1 MLSRMKLASRIVA
14 LVVVAVCVTAGG
26 MFFATSVELSQQLE
40 TREYETGRDHIRTL
54 GVVFEDHFPGARV
67 DISDGVV
74 ERAVSPSLIDFD
86 DHSIVDM
93 TSVLTGGVAT
103 VFAMDPAEDNF
114 VRRSTNLRKEN
125 GERAF
130 GTYLDPGHPA
140 QEIVRA
146 GETYVG
152 PATLFGRDYVTVYHP
167 TIDAQSGAVNGIL
180 FIGLHVEPLLAAQAS
195 ATRTMLIAAFLLAL
209 VVTGA
214 AAFAASRL
222 FRPLNRISHRVTALA
237 ENDLD
242 TPIPHRERG
251 DEIGDVARA
260 LEILRDNSA
269 TGAAI
274 RKEREE
280 AEARTQE
287 LRARRDAAIE
297 DFRRNAAAKLG
308 ELTANMA
315 SLRERAADLTEV
327 ASDSA
332 EAINNATGGS
342 QETASNVGTVASAA
356 EELSAS
362 ISEISGQLERAREV
376 VEHGLSDTEATNTQI
391 SGLAEA
397 AQRIG
402 DVVDLIRSIADQ
414 TNLLALN
421 ATIEAARAGEA
432 GKGFAVVAAEVKTL
446 ATQTANATEEIAKQ
460 IAGIQ
465 TSTGSAVSAIQ
476 QITERMR
483 EINNATVTIASAMT
497 QQGAATAEISRNVQH
512 AAKGTEDVTQGL
524 GKVAAAAERTS
535 GSADTV
541 RQASES
547 ADALTASL
555 QKEIDVFLDRVAA

>member
-1 MLSRMKLASRIVA
+1 MIGRMKLASRIVA
-14 LVVVAVCVTAGG
+14 LVAIAVLVAAGG
-26 MFFATSVELSQQLE
+26 MFFATSTELSRQLE
-40 TREYETGRDHIRTL
+40 EREYNAGRDHIRTL
-54 GVVFEDHFPGARV
+54 AVIFGDRFEGARIEV
-67 DISDGVV
+67 RDGSIT
-74 ERAVSPSLIDFD
+74 RAETPSLASFD
-86 DHSIVDM
+86 DHSVVDT
-93 TSVLTGGVAT
+93 TSLLTEGVAT
-103 VFAMDPAEDNF
+103 VFAMDPAENNF
-114 VRRSTNLRKEN
+114 IRRSTTVRRED
-125 GERAF
+125 GQRAV
-130 GTYLDPGHPA
+130 GTYLDPAHPA
-140 QEIVRA
+140 QNVVRA
-146 GETYVG
+146 GETYIG
-152 PATLFGRDYVTVYHP
+152 PATLFGRDFVTVYHP
-167 TIDAQSGAVNGIL
+167 TRDLQSGAVNGIL
-180 FIGLHVEPLLAAQAS
+180 FIGLPVEPMLEAQAN
-195 ATRTMLIAAFLLAL
+195 ATRTMLIAAFLLAI
-209 VVTGA
+209 VVIALAVWA
-214 AAFAASRL
+214 ATRM
-222 FRPLNRISHRVTALA
+222 FRPLNQITQRVTALA
-237 ENDLD
+237 QNDFESE
-242 TPIPHRERG
+242 IPHRERG

-260 LEILRDNSA
+260 LDILRDNSA

-274 RKEREE
+274 RREREE

-297 DFRRNAAAKLG
+297 DFRRNAAAKLT

-332 EAINNATGGS
+332 DAINNATGGS

-362 ISEISGQLERAREV
+362 ISEISGQIERTREI
-376 VEHGLSDTEATNTQI
+376 VEYGLSDTEATNTQI

-465 TSTGSAVSAIQ
+465 TSTGSAVNAIQ

-483 EINNATVTIASAMT
+483 EINSATVTIASAMT

-512 AAKGTEDVTQGL
+512 AAKGTEDVTRGL

-535 GSADTV
+535 GSADKV
-541 RQASES
+541 REASES
-547 ADALTASL
+547 ADKLTASL
-555 QKEIDVFLDRVAA
+555 QTEIDGFLKRVAA

>member
-1 MLSRMKLASRIVA
+1 MLSRIKLASRIVA
-14 LVVVAVCVTAGG
+14 LVAIAVLVAAGG
-26 MFFATSVELSQQLE
+26 MFFATSNELSQQLE
-40 TREYETGRDHIRTL
+40 AREYETGRDHIRTL
-54 GVVFEDHFPGARV
+54 AVVFGDRFEGARI
-67 DISDGVV
+67 DIRDG
-74 ERAVSPSLIDFD
+74 EITRAETPSLYDFD
-86 DHSIVDM
+86 DHSIVDT
-93 TSVLTGGVAT
+93 TSLLTEGVAT
-103 VFAMDPAEDNF
+103 VFAMDPAENNF
-114 VRRSTNLRKEN
+114 IRRSTTLRQEN
-125 GERAF
+125 GERAV
-130 GTYLDPGHPA
+130 GTYLDPAHPA
-140 QEIVRA
+140 QQYMRA

-167 TIDAQSGAVNGIL
+167 TVDPQSGAVNGIL
-180 FIGLHVEPLLAAQAS
+180 FIGLHVEPLLAAQAN
-195 ATRTMLIAAFLLAL
+195 ATRTMLIAALLL
-209 VVTGA
+209 VVVVTA
-214 AAFAASRL
+214 AAAWAATRM
-222 FRPLNRISHRVTALA
+222 FRPLNEITQRVTSLA
-237 ENDLD
+237 QNDLESA
-242 TPIPHRERG
+242 IPHSQRG

-260 LEILRDNSA
+260 LEVLRDNSA

-297 DFRRNAAAKLG
+297 DFRKNAADTLR
-308 ELTANMA
+308 ELTGTMA
-315 SLRERAADLTEV
+315 SLRERAQDMTAV
-327 ASDSA
+327 AAESA
-332 EAINNATGGS
+332 QAINDATGGS

-376 VEHGLSDTEATNTQI
+376 VEMGLADTETTNSQI

-465 TSTGSAVSAIQ
+465 TSTGSAVNAIQ

-483 EINNATVTIASAMT
+483 EINSATVAIASAMT

-512 AAKGTEDVTQGL
+512 AAKGTEDVTSGL
-524 GKVAAAAERTS
+524 GTVAAAAERTS

-541 RQASES
+541 REASES
-547 ADALTASL
+547 ADKLTANL
-555 QKEIDVFLDRVAA
+555 QNEIDVFLDRVAA

>member
-14 LVVVAVCVTAGG
+14 LVVVAVFVTAGG
-26 MFFATSVELSQQLE
+26 MFLATSTELSQQLE

-54 GVVFEDHFPGARV
+54 GVIFSDRMAGAQV
-67 DISDGVV
+67 DIREGALV
-74 ERAVSPSLIDFD
+74 RAVSPSLIGFD
-86 DHSIVDM
+86 DHSIVDT
-93 TSVLTGGVAT
+93 TSLLTGGVAT
-103 VFAMDPAEDNF
+103 VFAMDPAENNF
-114 VRRSTNLRKEN
+114 IRRSTTLRKEN

-140 QEIVRA
+140 QDVVRA
-146 GETYVG
+146 GQTYVG
-152 PATLFGRDYVTVYHP
+152 PATLFGREYVTVYHP
-167 TIDAQSGAVNGIL
+167 TVDAQSGAVNGIL
-180 FIGLHVEPLLAAQAS
+180 FIGLHVEPLLAAQAG

-214 AAFAASRL
+214 AAYAAKRV
-222 FRPLNRISHRVTALA
+222 FRPLNQISQRVKALA

-274 RKEREE
+274 RREREE

-308 ELTANMA
+308 ELKANMA
-315 SLRERAADLTEV
+315 SLRERAADLT
-327 ASDSA
+327 

-483 EINNATVTIASAMT
+483 EINSATVTIASAMT

-512 AAKGTEDVTQGL
+512 AAKGTDDVTQGL

-547 ADALTASL
+547 ADKLTASL

>member
-14 LVVVAVCVTAGG
+14 LVAIAVLVAAGG
-26 MFFATSVELSQQLE
+26 MFFATSSELSRQLE
-40 TREYETGRDHIRTL
+40 TREYDTGRNHIRTL
-54 GVVFEDHFPGARV
+54 AVIFGDRFDGAR
-67 DISDGVV
+67 IEIRDGEIV
-74 ERAVSPSLIDFD
+74 RAETPSLFDFS
-86 DHSIVDM
+86 DHSIVD
-93 TSVLTGGVAT
+93 TTTLLTEGVAT
-103 VFAMDPAEDNF
+103 VFAMDPAENNF
-114 VRRSTNLRKEN
+114 IRRSTTVRRED
-125 GERAF
+125 GQRAI
-130 GTYLDPGHPA
+130 GTYLDPAHPA
-140 QEIVRA
+140 QNVVRA
-146 GETYVG
+146 GRTYIG

-167 TIDAQSGAVNGIL
+167 TIDPQSGAVNGIL

-195 ATRTMLIAAFLLAL
+195 ATQTMLVAAFLLAVL
-209 VVTGA
+209 VTLVAGWA
-214 AAFAASRL
+214 ATRM
-222 FRPLNRISHRVTALA
+222 FRPLNQISNRVTALA
-237 ENDLD
+237 QNDLD

-297 DFRRNAAAKLG
+297 EFRKNAATKLA
-308 ELTANMA
+308 ELTTNMA

-327 ASDSA
+327 ASESA
-332 EAINNATGGS
+332 DAINNATGGS

-362 ISEISGQLERAREV
+362 ISEISGQIERTREI
-376 VEHGLSDTEATNTQI
+376 VEYGLSDTEATNTQI

-465 TSTGSAVSAIQ
+465 TSTGSAVNAIQ

-483 EINNATVTIASAMT
+483 EINSATVTIASAMT

-512 AAKGTEDVTQGL
+512 AAKGTEDVTRGL

-541 RQASES
+541 RVASES
-547 ADALTASL
+547 ADKLTASL
-555 QKEIDVFLDRVAA
+555 EAEIDGFLKRVAA

>member
-1 MLSRMKLASRIVA
+1 MKLASRIVA
-14 LVVVAVCVTAGG
+14 LVAIAVLVAAGG
-26 MFFATSVELSQQLE
+26 MFFATSTELSRQLE
-40 TREYETGRDHIRTL
+40 EREYNAGRDHIRTL
-54 GVVFEDHFPGARV
+54 AVIFGDRFEGARIEV
-67 DISDGVV
+67 RDGSIT
-74 ERAVSPSLIDFD
+74 RAETPSLASFD
-86 DHSIVDM
+86 DHSVVDT
-93 TSVLTGGVAT
+93 TSLLTEGVAT
-103 VFAMDPAEDNF
+103 VFAMDPAENNF
-114 VRRSTNLRKEN
+114 IRRSTTVRRED
-125 GERAF
+125 GQRAV
-130 GTYLDPGHPA
+130 GTYLDPAHPA
-140 QEIVRA
+140 QNVVRA
-146 GETYVG
+146 GETYIG
-152 PATLFGRDYVTVYHP
+152 PATLFGRDFVTVYHP
-167 TIDAQSGAVNGIL
+167 TRDLQSGAVNGIL
-180 FIGLHVEPLLAAQAS
+180 FIGLPVEPMLEAQAN
-195 ATRTMLIAAFLLAL
+195 ATRTMLTAAFLLAI
-209 VVTGA
+209 VVIALAVWA
-214 AAFAASRL
+214 ATRM
-222 FRPLNRISHRVTALA
+222 FRPLNQITQRVTALA
-237 ENDLD
+237 QNDFESE
-242 TPIPHRERG
+242 IPHRERG

-260 LEILRDNSA
+260 LDILRDNSA

-274 RKEREE
+274 RREREE

-297 DFRRNAAAKLG
+297 DFRRNAAAKLA

-332 EAINNATGGS
+332 DAINNATGGS

-362 ISEISGQLERAREV
+362 ISEISGQIERTREI
-376 VEHGLSDTEATNTQI
+376 VEYGLSDTEATNSQI

-465 TSTGSAVSAIQ
+465 TSTGSAVNAIQ

-483 EINNATVTIASAMT
+483 EINTATVTIASAMT

-512 AAKGTEDVTQGL
+512 AAKGTEDVTRGL
-524 GKVAAAAERTS
+524 GKAAAAAERTS
-535 GSADTV
+535 GSADKV
-541 RQASES
+541 REASES
-547 ADALTASL
+547 ADKLTASL
-555 QKEIDVFLDRVAA
+555 QTEIDGFLKRVAA